1 MKYKIGI
8 IHYGCGN
15 IFNLIKAFNAIGNV
29 DAVLLKEPDD
39 LNNYDLILL
48 PGVGSFYHAN
58 SYLEE
63 RGFKEAIKTYS
74 QTGGRIIG
82 ICLGFHLLLESGCE
96 HGNTRGLSIIL
107 GRVSHLNSLSEKEIV
122 TTPNVGKRS
131 LMISNNTN
139 EPFFEGIGDELFY
152 FDHSYVVDIQKKELS
167 SFATTSYEDVTFIS
181 YARKDNV
188 VGLQFHPELS
198 GAGGIKLL
206 KNLIT
211 RK

>member
-29 DAVLLKEPDD
+29 NVALLKEPDS
-39 LNNYDLILL
+39 LSQYDLILL
-48 PGVGSFYHAN
+48 PGVGSFYYAN
-58 SYLEE
+58 SYLEDH
-63 RGFKEAIKTYS
+63 GFKQAIRTYS

-82 ICLGFHLLLESGCE
+82 ICLGFQLLLESGCE
-96 HGNTRGLSIIL
+96 HGNTQGLSIFK
-107 GRVSHLNSLSEKEIV
+107 GKVAHLNSLSKQEIV
-122 TTPNVGKRS
+122 TTPNIGKHS
-131 LMISNNTN
+131 LMINKNKD
-139 EPFFEGIGDELFY
+139 EPFLDGIGDDFFY
-152 FDHSYVVDIQKKELS
+152 FDHSYVVDVQEEELS

-188 VGLQFHPELS
+188 IGLQFHPELS

-206 KNLIT
+206 KNLIM

>member
-29 DAVLLKEPDD
+29 NIALLEEPDD
-39 LNNYDLILL
+39 LNHYDLILL
-48 PGVGSFYHAN
+48 PGVGSFYYAN

-63 RGFKEAIKTYS
+63 RGFKEAIRTYN
-74 QTGGRIIG
+74 QAGGRIIG
-82 ICLGFHLLLESGCE
+82 ICLGFQLLLESGCE
-96 HGNTRGLSIIL
+96 HGNTQGLSIFL
-107 GRVSHLNSLSEKEIV
+107 GRVAHLNSLSEQDIV
-122 TTPNVGKRS
+122 TTPNIGKHS
-131 LMISNNTN
+131 LMINKNKD
-139 EPFFEGIGDELFY
+139 EPFFDGIGNELFY
-152 FDHSYVVDIQKKELS
+152 FDHSYVVDIQEEELS
-167 SFATTSYEDVTFIS
+167 SFATTSYEGITFIS

-188 VGLQFHPELS
+188 IGLQFHPELS

-206 KNLIT
+206 KNLIM